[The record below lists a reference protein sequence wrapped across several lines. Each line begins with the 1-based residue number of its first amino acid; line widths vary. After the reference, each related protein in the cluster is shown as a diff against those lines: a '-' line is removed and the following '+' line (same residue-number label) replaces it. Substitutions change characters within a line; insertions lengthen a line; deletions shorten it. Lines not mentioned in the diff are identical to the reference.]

1 MHPSVAAFAAGLGI
15 GASLIIAIGAQN
27 AFVLRQGLS
36 RSHVAAVVAVCVVC
50 DWTLIAFGAFGFGSL
65 VRAFPLVTS
74 VAAWG
79 GALFLIGYG
88 TLSLRSALHPDV
100 LHAADADADARD
112 GESESAPAGGH
123 GERRATALAT
133 TGAAVGATLAVSL
146 LNPHVYLDTVV
157 LLGSVAGQYPPA
169 SRAWFAL
176 GAGTAS
182 TLWFSGL
189 GFGARLLAPLF
200 ERPAAWRVLD
210 ASIAAVMWWI
220 AYSLIAGQ
228 LH

>member
-65 VRAFPLVTS
+65 
-74 VAAWG
+74 
-79 GALFLIGYG
+79 GYG

-210 ASIAAVMWWI
+210 AAIAAVMWWI